1 MEQEVGISVQGEARA
16 IWEVGGAVGMVSDAT
31 WIPPFHPDQTTLFG
45 VLYTHALIYEW
56 MVAFEDN
63 ATGVPV
69 SPTPHKLFQDRATA
83 GSWSCVLAAT
93 PVRLSLELHGNTSRP
108 GI

>member
-1 MEQEVGISVQGEARA
+1 MGSGWGR
-16 IWEVGGAVGMVSDAT
+16 SDGRWCRT

-45 VLYTHALIYEW
+45 VLYTRGLIYEW

-69 SPTPHKLFQDRATA
+69 SPTPRKLFQDRAAA

-93 PVRLSLELHGNTSRP
+93 LGWLSAAQFRVTW
-108 GI
+108 